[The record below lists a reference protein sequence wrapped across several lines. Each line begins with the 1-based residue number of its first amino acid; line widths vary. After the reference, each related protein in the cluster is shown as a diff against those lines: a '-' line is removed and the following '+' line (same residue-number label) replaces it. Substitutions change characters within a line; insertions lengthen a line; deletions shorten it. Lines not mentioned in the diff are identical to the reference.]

1 MNVVDTDVG
10 ERHRAWLNPLSLCS
24 AVKAM
29 LSSLW
34 LASQQQRGL
43 CGHGALCNAHTMC
56 FDQLMCPS
64 CCCEQAPLG
73 RGVGGKPRGNEK
85 QCRPGLT
92 TPVPSCVRP
101 QASGLP
107 AAGAGLCQ
115 GRATSASPPQEG
127 PEQVCSVGLGLA
139 PGLASGGVWPGPGLR

>member
-64 CCCEQAPLG
+64 CCCEQAPLR
-73 RGVGGKPRGNEK
+73 RGGSHGGTKSSVDRASPLL
-85 QCRPGLT
+85 CRAVCGL
-92 TPVPSCVRP
+92 RP
-101 QASGLP
+101 QASLQLEPGCVRAEPPQRALPRRGQSRSVVWGWGLP
-107 AAGAGLCQ
+107 QAWLQVGFGQ
-115 GRATSASPPQEG
+115 GQG
-127 PEQVCSVGLGLA
+127 
-139 PGLASGGVWPGPGLR
+139 

>member
-1 MNVVDTDVG
+1 MPTPCVLTSSCARLVAVN
-10 ERHRAWLNPLSLCS
+10 RLLS
-24 AVKAM
+24 
-29 LSSLW
+29 
-34 LASQQQRGL
+34 G
-43 CGHGALCNAHTMC
+43 GA
-56 FDQLMCPS
+56 
-64 CCCEQAPLG
+64 G
-73 RGVGGKPRGNEK
+73 GGKPRGNEK

>member
-73 RGVGGKPRGNEK
+73 RGGGGEATGERKAVSTGPHH
-85 QCRPGLT
+85 
-92 TPVPSCVRP
+92 SCAELCA
-101 QASGLP
+101 ASGLRP
-107 AAGAGLCQ
+107 PCSWSRAVSGQSHLSEPSPGGARAGL
-115 GRATSASPPQEG
+115 
-127 PEQVCSVGLGLA
+127 
-139 PGLASGGVWPGPGLR
+139 